1 MESQPML
8 IPKTIDDS
16 EICLRCLVNP
26 LQYNLKKGRFQ
37 PSAVLPPPDRD
48 RNDVSLSRLK
58 YISSIE
64 VCIKRGESIPMGSNT
79 FCGIASFTR
88 RDVSEVNTIT
98 NDSIVS
104 ADIEYAP
111 MHQDEYVPLSV
122 DVFVE
127 DPNVDKPDHAEL
139 RYNQPYNRND
149 VVNTS
154 FRIYANE
161 LIKRL
166 KIEYLKPQA

>member
-1 MESQPML
+1 MP
-8 IPKTIDDS
+8 IPKIIEDS
-16 EICLRCLVNP
+16 EICLRCLTNP

-37 PSAVLPPPDRD
+37 PSAVLPPPDRN

-58 YISSIE
+58 YISSIDI
-64 VCIKRGESIPMGSNT
+64 CIERGESIQMGNST

-88 RDVSEVNTIT
+88 GDVSDVNKIT
-98 NDSIVS
+98 KDSIIS

-111 MHQDEYVPLSV
+111 MHQDKYISLDV
-122 DVFVE
+122 DVFVD

-139 RYNQPYNRND
+139 RYNQAYNRND
-149 VVNTS
+149 VVNTP

-161 LIKRL
+161 LMKRL
-166 KIEYLKPQA
+166 KIEYLKAQS